1 LEDAIRVDS
10 RLIKSSIE
18 DCQLVLSD
26 NFAYRKIF
34 LQTDI
39 IVDDL
44 TEEEYPKKIA
54 NFTFNSANSSWDTV
68 ETAS

>member
-39 IVDDL
+39 VVDD
-44 TEEEYPKKIA
+44 IA
-54 NFTFNSANSSWDTV
+54 T
-68 ETAS
+68 